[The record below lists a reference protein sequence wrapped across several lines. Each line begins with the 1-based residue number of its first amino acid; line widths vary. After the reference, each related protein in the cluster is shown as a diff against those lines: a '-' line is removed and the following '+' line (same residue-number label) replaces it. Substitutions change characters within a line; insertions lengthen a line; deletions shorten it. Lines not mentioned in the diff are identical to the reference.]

1 MPSCWEMRGFGT
13 YSYYQDVANANETGR
28 YKYSFKIASQHKSK
42 RIIVV
47 FDAAMT
53 ETEIKIKGK
62 SAGPVH
68 QGGFYQ
74 FKYDIIDL
82 IQFDKVN
89 LLEATVTKKS
99 TTNSINRAE
108 RPTDFWLLGGIF
120 RPVQL
125 EILPTTYR

>member
-1 MPSCWEMRGFGT
+1 
-13 YSYYQDVANANETGR
+13 
-28 YKYSFKIASQHKSK
+28 
-42 RIIVV
+42 
-47 FDAAMT
+47 MT
-53 ETEIKIKGK
+53 ETEVKIKGK

-89 LLEATVTKKS
+89 LLEATVTKS
-99 TTNSINRAE
+99 TTYSINRAE
-108 RPTDFWLLGGIF
+108 RQADFWLLGGIF

-125 EILPTTYR
+125 EILPTSYIERVALDAKAF